1 LRRQSRRS
9 NVIVQTRQE
18 ESAMRMTG
26 GEALAKQL
34 QREGVR
40 VVFGLPGVQLYG
52 AMAALRDEKDI
63 RFILTRHEQATTYM
77 ADGYARA
84 GGGVGVA
91 LVVPGPGVLNAGA
104 GLSTAY
110 SCSSPVFLVAGQVPK
125 RYLGKDVG
133 VLHEINEQLDV
144 VKPVTKWR
152 KRVLEV
158 GEIPAAVQEAF
169 RQLKTGRPRPVHLE
183 IPPDTLEDEGEAELL
198 PAVTVA
204 RTAAPVADIERAARV
219 LLDAT
224 RPIIYAG
231 GGVHASGAHEAL
243 AAVAEYL
250 QAGVVQSAEGK
261 GSVSDQ
267 SDLALGAALWPKNPL
282 REYLDAADTIFVV
295 GSRCA
300 VAGFQP
306 TQKIVQLDVDAEEIG
321 RNHPVAAGLVGDAR
335 LTLERLLERLRTDAP
350 PKPSRKREREQLRE
364 AVAALDTQEPN
375 HSILASLRAGT
386 PEDAI
391 VIAGM
396 TQIGYYS
403 RPFWP
408 VYRPR
413 TYLTSSYSGNLGF
426 EVPTALGAKVARP
439 ERAVICITGD
449 GGFMYNSQELS
460 TAAREKVNAVIVL
473 FNDEAYGNVARDL
486 DESWGGTH
494 GASVT
499 NPDFMKLADAY
510 GVVGMRATKPTEVGD
525 LVRKAVGLDRPVLI
539 EVRVGRMARP
549 AFFAPMKAPAKY
561 QKR

>member
-1 LRRQSRRS
+1 
-9 NVIVQTRQE
+9 
-18 ESAMRMTG
+18 MPRMTG

-34 QREGVR
+34 HREGVR

-77 ADGYARA
+77 ADGYART

-158 GEIPAAVQEAF
+158 GEIPGAVQEAF

-198 PAVTVA
+198 PPVTVA
-204 RTAAPVADIERAARV
+204 RTAAPDADIERAVRV
-219 LLDAT
+219 LLDAA

-243 AAVAEYL
+243 TAVAEYI

-282 REYLDAADTIFVV
+282 RDYLDGADTIFVV

-306 TQKIVQLDVDAEEIG
+306 SQKIVQLDVDAEEIG
-321 RNHPVAAGLVGDAR
+321 RIHPVAVGLVGDAR
-335 LTLERLLERLRTDAP
+335 MTLERLLERLRSEAP

-375 HSILASLRAGT
+375 HSILSALRAGT

-439 ERAVICITGD
+439 ERSVVCITGD

-460 TAAREKVNAVIVL
+460 TAAREKINVVIVL

-486 DESWGGTH
+486 DESWGGSH
-494 GASVT
+494 GAAVT
-499 NPDFMKLADAY
+499 NPDFMKLAEAY

-549 AFFAPMKAPAKY
+549 AFFAPMKAPSKY
-561 QKR
+561 GKR

>member
-1 LRRQSRRS
+1 
-9 NVIVQTRQE
+9 
-18 ESAMRMTG
+18 MRMTG

-34 QREGVR
+34 HREGVR

-52 AMAALRDEKDI
+52 AMAALREEKDI
-63 RFILTRHEQATTYM
+63 RFVLTRHEQATTYM

-144 VKPVTKWR
+144 VKPITKWR

-158 GEIPAAVQEAF
+158 SEIPAAVQEAF
-169 RQLKTGRPRPVHLE
+169 RQLRTGRPRPVHLE
-183 IPPDTLEDEGEAELL
+183 IPPDTLEDEGDAELL
-198 PAVTVA
+198 PPVTVA
-204 RTAAPVADIERAARV
+204 RAAAPAADIERAAR
-219 LLDAT
+219 LLLEAR

-243 AAVAEYL
+243 AAVAEYI

-261 GSVSDQ
+261 GAVSDQ

-282 REYLDAADTIFVV
+282 REYLDAADTILVV

-300 VAGFQP
+300 LAAFQP
-306 TQKIVQLDVDAEEIG
+306 SQKIVQLDVDAEEIG
-321 RNHPVAAGLVGDAR
+321 RNHPVAVGLAGDAR

-350 PKPSRKREREQLRE
+350 PRPSRKREREQLRD
-364 AVAALDTQEPN
+364 ALAALDTQEPN
-375 HSILASLRAGT
+375 HSILTSLRAGT

-439 ERAVICITGD
+439 ERPVIAITGD

-460 TAAREKVNAVIVL
+460 TAVREKINAVIVL

-486 DESWGGTH
+486 DESWGGSH
-494 GASVT
+494 GAAVT

-510 GVVGMRATKPTEVGD
+510 GVVGLRAARPTDVGD
-525 LVRKAVGLDRPVLI
+525 LVRKAVGMDRPVLI

-549 AFFAPMKAPAKY
+549 VFFAPLKSPARY
-561 QKR
+561 QR

>member
-1 LRRQSRRS
+1 
-9 NVIVQTRQE
+9 
-18 ESAMRMTG
+18 MRMTG

-84 GGGVGVA
+84 GGGIGVA

-110 SCSSPVFLVAGQVPK
+110 SCSSPVFLVAGQVPR

-158 GEIPAAVQEAF
+158 AEVPGAVQEAI
-169 RQLKTGRPRPVHLE
+169 RQLRTGRPRPVHLE

-198 PAVTVA
+198 PPVTVA
-204 RTAAPVADIERAARV
+204 RTAAPDADIERAAR
-219 LLDAT
+219 LLLGAG

-231 GGVHASGAHEAL
+231 GGVHASGAHEVL
-243 AAVAEYL
+243 VAVAEYL
-250 QAGVVQSAEGK
+250 QAGIVQSAEGK
-261 GSVSDQ
+261 GAVSDH
-267 SDLALGAALWPKNPL
+267 SDLSLGAALWVKNPL
-282 REYLDAADTIFVV
+282 REYLDAADTVLVV

-300 VAGFQP
+300 LAAFQP
-306 TQKIVQLDVDAEEIG
+306 HQKVVQLDVDPEEIG
-321 RNHPVAAGLVGDAR
+321 RNHPAAVGLAGDAR
-335 LTLERLLERLRTDAP
+335 ATLERLLERLRTDAP
-350 PKPSRKREREQLRE
+350 PRPSRKAERERLRE
-364 AVAALDTQEPN
+364 ALVALDTQEPN

-439 ERAVICITGD
+439 DRSVVCITGD

-460 TAAREKVNAVIVL
+460 TAVREKINVVIVV
-473 FNDEAYGNVARDL
+473 FNDNAYGNVARDL
-486 DESWGGTH
+486 DESWGGSH
-494 GASVT
+494 GAAVI
-499 NPDFMKLADAY
+499 NPDFLKLADAY
-510 GVVGMRATKPTEVGD
+510 GVVGMRAAAPTDVGD
-525 LVRKAVGLDRPVLI
+525 LLRKAVSLDRPVLI
-539 EVRVGRMARP
+539 EVPVGRMARP
-549 AFFAPMKAPAKY
+549 AFFAPLKSPEKY
-561 QKR
+561 RKTT

>member
-1 LRRQSRRS
+1 
-9 NVIVQTRQE
+9 
-18 ESAMRMTG
+18 MPRMTG

-34 QREGVR
+34 HREGVR

-84 GGGVGVA
+84 GGGFGVA

-110 SCSSPVFLVAGQVPK
+110 SCSSPVFLVAGQVPR

-133 VLHEINEQLDV
+133 VLHEIN
-144 VKPVTKWR
+144 
-152 KRVLEV
+152 
-158 GEIPAAVQEAF
+158 
-169 RQLKTGRPRPVHLE
+169 VHLE
-183 IPPDTLEDEGEAELL
+183 IPPDTLEEEGNAEL
-198 PAVTVA
+198 VA
-204 RTAAPVADIERAARV
+204 PVSVERNAAPDADIERAAR
-219 LLDAT
+219 LLLSAA
-224 RPIIYAG
+224 RPVIYAG

-243 AAVAEYL
+243 AAVAEYV

-261 GSVSDQ
+261 GAVSDH
-267 SDLALGAALWPKNPL
+267 SDLSLGATLWPKNAL
-282 REYLDAADTIFVV
+282 REYLDAADVIFAV

-300 VAGFQP
+300 VAAFQP
-306 TQKIVQLDVDAEEIG
+306 SQKIIQLDVDSAEIG
-321 RNHPVAAGLVGDAR
+321 RNHPAEVGLVGDAKA
-335 LTLERLLERLRTDAP
+335 TLERLLERLCTDAP
-350 PKPSRKREREQLRE
+350 PKPSRKRERETLRE
-364 AVAALDTQEPN
+364 ALAALDTQEPN
-375 HSILASLRAGT
+375 SSILRALRAGT

-426 EVPTALGAKVARP
+426 EVPTALGVKVARP
-439 ERAVICITGD
+439 DRTVVCITGD

-460 TAAREKVNAVIVL
+460 TAVREKINAVIVL

-486 DESWGGTH
+486 DESWGGQH
-494 GASVT
+494 GAAVT

-525 LVRKAVGLDRPVLI
+525 LVRKAVGLERPVLI

-549 AFFAPMKAPAKY
+549 AFFAPMKAPDKY

>member
-1 LRRQSRRS
+1 
-9 NVIVQTRQE
+9 
-18 ESAMRMTG
+18 MPKMTG

-52 AMAALRDEKDI
+52 AMAALREEKDI

-158 GEIPAAVQEAF
+158 ADIPAAVQEAF
-169 RQLKTGRPRPVHLE
+169 RELKTGRPRPVHLE

-198 PAVTVA
+198 PPVTVA
-204 RTAAPVADIERAARV
+204 RKAAPDADIERAARL
-219 LLDAT
+219 LLDAG
-224 RPIIYAG
+224 RPVIYAG

-243 AAVAEYL
+243 TAVAEYV

-261 GSVSDQ
+261 GSVSDH
-267 SDLALGAALWPKNPL
+267 SDLALGAALWTKNPL
-282 REYLDAADTIFVV
+282 REYLDAADTILVV

-300 VAGFQP
+300 LAAFQP
-306 TQKIVQLDVDAEEIG
+306 HQKIVQVDVDAEEIG
-321 RNHPVAAGLVGDAR
+321 RNHPVQVGLVGDAK
-335 LTLERLLERLRTDAP
+335 LTLERLLERLRGDAP

-364 AVAALDTQEPN
+364 ALAALDTQEPN

-439 ERAVICITGD
+439 DRSVICITGD

-460 TAAREKVNAVIVL
+460 TAAREKINAVIVL

-494 GASVT
+494 GATVT

-510 GVVGMRATKPTEVGD
+510 GIVGMRATKPTDVGD
-525 LVRKAVGLDRPVLI
+525 LVRKAVGMDRPVLI

-549 AFFAPMKAPAKY
+549 AFFAPLKSPAKY
-561 QKR
+561 QKK